1 MESDIV
7 PELHPEEAVQYGCIA
22 EQVLAQPEEL
32 LQREQQQT
40 LHQQAF
46 RRELNLQQDQKH
58 CSRQQQRQQM
68 PLQQQQQHQG
78 YSTCGGDEG
87 VEPAGPLFVEKMSL
101 LMEQLATCGDETS
114 GRPTVATRFDSI
126 CPPATTISAYIPRL
140 YRHFRCSEEVFVF
153 ALIYLDRVIR
163 ENNIKINA
171 LNIHRLVLAASVI
184 GVKFVEDVRYSNR
197 YYARVGGVGLAELN
211 RLELAFLKLVKFDLA
226 VSKEDYETYRKT
238 VLLACPRRSA
248 AETTTCRTEQQLS
261 QQHAEAN
268 SAASCEEAPEGP
280 SSGAASKVSS
290 DAAGDEFESTAA
302 TTTATATTANI
313 SSTPTAA
320 EPPRALHALAQQQD
334 KSQETQ
340 QQQQEQAS
348 CFRCFVA
355 VSNSSTVSTTPESGP
370 PYVPPSAAC
379 GTAPF
384 RGAVQQGHIQDR
396 NVRAAHRDESAS
408 QEEALRRHLVQQWH
422 QHGGERQWQNCGMG
436 FVGIQHQEQL
446 PLQHARRVLQSQHY
460 QLHCWDCAAAEQQ
473 QVPKQPSR
481 VHSQERVQEMQ
492 QQQHHQQLLMAQQLL
507 LLRDYHHQQQVF
519 QEQHHQQ
526 LLRQQQLLMMRKGE
540 YIMYEASM
548 SPSNSFA
555 PSRSSSR
562 DSLSLCGGFGME
574 TDDKMTTAASDEE
587 LQLASPMNALRD
599 VLAAEAP

>member
-1 MESDIV
+1 METGKHPVFKSHPDGTGAKTTEYQTITNANHNRVSERVCTPGSQQMVRSITNENARATRTAPSHTRWRTELLRRATFSSSDFEGPSPKLRGINAGPTIGKYYVFATPLYWDDHELSLSLALKGFSLRCLSFFRGELHAIAAGTGKYHIPSSGLRYYDSHAAFATMESDIV

-22 EQVLAQPEEL
+22 EQ
-32 LQREQQQT
+32 
-40 LHQQAF
+40 
-46 RRELNLQQDQKH
+46 
-58 CSRQQQRQQM
+58 
-68 PLQQQQQHQG
+68 
-78 YSTCGGDEG
+78 
-87 VEPAGPLFVEKMSL
+87 
-101 LMEQLATCGDETS
+101 
-114 GRPTVATRFDSI
+114 SI

-140 YRHFRCSEEVFVF
+140 YRHFRCSEEGVEQFFDVASHQLLLACMRKACLRILF
-153 ALIYLDRVIR
+153 AL
-163 ENNIKINA
+163 
-171 LNIHRLVLAASVI
+171 
-184 GVKFVEDVRYSNR
+184 RYSNR

-481 VHSQERVQEMQ
+481 
-492 QQQHHQQLLMAQQLL
+492 
-507 LLRDYHHQQQVF
+507 
-519 QEQHHQQ
+519 
-526 LLRQQQLLMMRKGE
+526 GE